1 MQRKQPLRW
10 LNVGKKIHDEYN
22 KSIYGKNQ
30 ITQNTSGKIDTFT
43 SGQQTGNI
51 SSEFMTPEEIK
62 FHEISIFLPFI
73 NKTHALISFRVGI
86 KKKNKNKNGS

>member
-1 MQRKQPLRW
+1 
-10 LNVGKKIHDEYN
+10 
-22 KSIYGKNQ
+22 
-30 ITQNTSGKIDTFT
+30 
-43 SGQQTGNI
+43 
-51 SSEFMTPEEIK
+51 MTPEEIK